1 MKMSSEGSASFE
13 GIVVKASLD
22 DIEKGA
28 ERVLTDFRTT
38 VQRKDGS
45 IVEGDVSINDGDQ
58 VVFRENIDL
67 CPAVIAATKLGE
79 ELWYVVS
86 STICPPIRCDDIQA
100 MKCARLEAQNL
111 KIFQN
116 YIQAS
121 GEWKWVHEW
130 RIDTAQH
137 PNAQRIIDKAT
148 KEWTH

>member
-1 MKMSSEGSASFE
+1 MSSTGSAQGE

-22 DIEKGA
+22 DVRKGA
-28 ERVLTDFRTT
+28 VRVLTDFSTT
-38 VQRKDGS
+38 IVKQDGS
-45 IVEGDVSINDGDQ
+45 KVGGDAPINDGDQ
-58 VVFRENIDL
+58 VIFRENIDP

-79 ELWYVVS
+79 DLWYVVS
-86 STICPPIRCDDIQA
+86 STICPNIRCDDIQA

-116 YIQAS
+116 FIQDN
-121 GEWKWVHEW
+121 GEWTWVHEW